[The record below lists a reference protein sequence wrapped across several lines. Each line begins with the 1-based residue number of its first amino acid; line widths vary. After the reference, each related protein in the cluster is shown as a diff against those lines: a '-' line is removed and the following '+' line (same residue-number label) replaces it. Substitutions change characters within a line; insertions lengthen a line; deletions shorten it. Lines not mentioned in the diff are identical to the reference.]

1 MINSPIKHPV
11 TDIWIAINKV
21 TKEHVFIEYGQRY
34 DQKMFDLIT
43 PVTADEVF
51 DLILKQNLTEG
62 RA

>member
-1 MINSPIKHPV
+1 MKTPV
-11 TDIWIAINKV
+11 TDIWIAVNKV

-43 PVTADEVF
+43 PVTANEVF
-51 DLILKQNLTEG
+51 DLILKQNLMEV

>member
-1 MINSPIKHPV
+1 MKTPV

-21 TKEHVFIEYGQRY
+21 TKEHAFIEYGQRY

-51 DLILKQNLTEG
+51 DLILKQNLTEV